1 MESPV
6 LLQAEGRPPVARQ
19 MKKLYIETHG
29 CQMNDYDSARIRDL
43 LSARM
48 GLCQTDD
55 PAEADVLLMNT
66 CSVRAKA
73 EEKMY
78 NQLGRWREIKARRP
92 GALIGV
98 GGCVASQEG
107 EAISARAPFVDLIFG
122 PQTLHRLPAM
132 IDAAAARAGSK
143 RPRAVVDIRFPEIEK
158 FDCLPPPGN
167 SGPCA
172 QLSIMEGCSKYC
184 SFCVVP
190 YTRGEE
196 CHRPLADVLAEARA
210 AVAGGAREIT
220 LLGQNVNAWFQD
232 GDGAA
237 VDFADLLYEVAA
249 LDGVER
255 IRYTTS
261 HPLAF
266 SDALVAAHA
275 ELPVLVG
282 HVHLPAQSGSDR
294 VLAAMKRGY
303 TALEY
308 RAIVRAL
315 RRARPDISVSS
326 DFIVGFPGES
336 ERDFEDTMSLVASLE
351 FDRSFSFVYSPRP
364 GTPASEL
371 PDETPL
377 AAKKAR
383 LARLQALLG
392 EHSARISA
400 RMVSSAQ
407 RVLVT
412 GPSKKDPGE
421 WQGRTEN
428 NRVVNFAGPVGLTGR
443 FARVE
448 VVAALP
454 NSLRGRWLAWDD
466 AEGAPPA
473 T

>member
-1 MESPV
+1 
-6 LLQAEGRPPVARQ
+6 
-19 MKKLYIETHG
+19 MKTFYIETHG
-29 CQMNDYDSARIRDL
+29 CQMNDYDSGRIRDL
-43 LSARM
+43 LSASM
-48 GLCQTDD
+48 GMRPTDD
-55 PAEADVLLMNT
+55 PSDADVLLMNT

-78 NQLGRWREIKARRP
+78 NQLGRWRALKARRP
-92 GALIGV
+92 GTLIGV

-107 EAISARAPFVDLIFG
+107 EAISKRAPCVDVIFG
-122 PQTLHRLPAM
+122 PQTLHRLPALLS
-132 IDAAAARAGSK
+132 ATRARG
-143 RPRAVVDIRFPEIEK
+143 AVVDVSFPEIEK
-158 FDCLPPPGN
+158 FDRLPA
-167 SGPCA
+167 SAQRGPCA

-196 CHRPLADVLAEARA
+196 VHRPLADVLAEARGA
-210 AVAGGAREIT
+210 LDRGAREVT
-220 LLGQNVNAWFQD
+220 LLGQNVNAWFQPA
-232 GDGAA
+232 GRRGEAL
-237 VDFADLLYEVAA
+237 DFAELLYELAA

-266 SDALVAAHA
+266 GDALVRAHA
-275 ELPVLVG
+275 ELPQLVG

-308 RAIVRAL
+308 RAIVNGL
-315 RRARPDISVSS
+315 RRARADISVSS

-336 ERDFEDTMSLVASLE
+336 ERDFEATMALVEAVG

-371 PDETPL
+371 PDATPM

-383 LARLQALLG
+383 LARLQAALG
-392 EHSARISA
+392 AHSARIAA
-400 RMVSSAQ
+400 RMVGGAE

-412 GPSKKDPGE
+412 GPSRKDPGQ

-428 NRVVNFAGPVGLTGR
+428 NRVVNFAGPPKLRGR
-443 FARVE
+443 FARVAI
-448 VVAALP
+448 VAALA
-454 NSLRGRWLAWDD
+454 NSLRGRWIALDD
-466 AEGAPPA
+466 GEPRA
-473 T
+473 